1 MRTILALLF
10 SALAL
15 EAQVTDLRYSNPGVP
30 GISTGDQL
38 YTTTIRN
45 NANTLAV
52 SNVLK
57 GVETN
62 LASLTNI
69 INTVVATNNTTYNIT
84 LPAGLN
90 WQAQNDALIY
100 AKQVLRYS
108 AGAVNMFTNG
118 QLAPIASA
126 LSIVYNTLGATSLV
140 DVAFYAQ
147 GATVASG
154 TNLPTL
160 RGRIG
165 YGTNITLNPPGIYFN
180 GTNSSVNYWH
190 VPSYV
195 NHAIGIRQASET
207 NASSGAYQWSYSLVS
222 TSGYSTAMYSSLGW
236 NSAVFYQWVI
246 SLGGALPNNARYG
259 LFPRY
264 FHNDSTE
271 IFGYSEGL
279 IRGQRQ
285 FRNAICTVWENA
297 GTATNVSSWVDGV
310 LAQSVNTNVLATSAA
325 NRIILGHRSDGQFY
339 FRGHINQL
347 WYLNRTLNS
356 NEVVILDRAMSIA
369 AQEIP
374 IVVFGDSISFFDYA
388 DPKQGREWPQQMW
401 QELGDFTNRVVIHN
415 HAKSGIR
422 ADQII
427 TDTPQT
433 IWHRQPYL
441 GNKNGSHLFILAGVN
456 DILNSASA
464 TTTFGYISNLWNM
477 GVSNGY
483 TVHACTLLPIS
494 QGYASWNLNQSSN
507 IMYINNLIRDATNN
521 PTRPFTYL
529 WDFNSIITD
538 TNALTQLF
546 DGIHPTN
553 SVATAMGK
561 MVGTNRN
568 VWLVTP

>member
-1 MRTILALLF
+1 MRIILALLF

-140 DVAFYAQ
+140 DVAFYEQ

-165 YGTNITLNPPGIYFN
+165 YGTNITLTPPGIYFN

-190 VPSYV
+190 VPSSYV
-195 NHAIGIRQASET
+195 HGMAIRQASET
-207 NASSGAYQWSYSLVS
+207 NASSSAYQWSYSLVA
-222 TSGYSTAMYSSLGW
+222 TNGGYATASHSSLGW
-236 NSAVFYQWVI
+236 NSSVFYTWGWTAGSTYPQ
-246 SLGGALPNNARYG
+246 YG
-259 LFPRY
+259 IFPRY
-264 FHNDSTE
+264 FYNGTT
-271 IFGYSEGL
+271 INGYSEGL
-279 IRGQRQ
+279 LRGQRQ
-285 FRNAICTVWENA
+285 FRNAIVTLYTNDTA
-297 GTATNVSSWVDGV
+297 GITNLSTYVDGV
-310 LAQSVNTNVLATSAA
+310 LGQSNNTNISSTAC

-339 FRGHINQL
+339 FRGHISQL
-347 WYLNRTLNS
+347 WYFNRTLTS
-356 NEVVILDRAMSIA
+356 NECVTLDRAMSIA

-374 IVVFGDSISFFDYA
+374 IVVYGDSISFFDYNS
-388 DPKQGREWPQQMW
+388 PRQGFEWSQQMW
-401 QELGDFTNRVVIHN
+401 QELGDFTNNVVIHN
-415 HAKSGIR
+415 HGKNGIR

-427 TDTPQT
+427 TDTSQT
-433 IWHRQPYL
+433 IWHRQPYV
-441 GNKNGSHLFILAGVN
+441 GNKNGSHLFVLAGIN
-456 DILNSASA
+456 NILSTSDGAV
-464 TTTFGYISNLWNM
+464 TTFGYVSNLWNM

-483 TVHACTLLPIS
+483 TVHACTVLPVS
-494 QGYASWNLNQSSN
+494 TAYASYNLNQNSN
-507 IMYINNLIRDATNN
+507 VMYLNNLIRDATNN

>member
-1 MRTILALLF
+1 MRIILALLF

-69 INTVVATNNTTYNIT
+69 ISASVSTNNTTYNIT

-140 DVAFYAQ
+140 DVAFYEQ

-165 YGTNITLNPPGIYFN
+165 YGTNITLTPPGIYFN

-190 VPSYV
+190 VPSSYV
-195 NHAIGIRQASET
+195 HGMAIRQASET
-207 NASSGAYQWSYSLVS
+207 NASSSAYQWSYSLVA
-222 TSGYSTAMYSSLGW
+222 TNGGYTTASHSSLGW
-236 NSAVFYQWVI
+236 NSSVFYTWGWTAGSTYPQ
-246 SLGGALPNNARYG
+246 YG
-259 LFPRY
+259 IFPRY
-264 FHNDSTE
+264 FYNGTT
-271 IFGYSEGL
+271 INGYSEGL
-279 IRGQRQ
+279 LRGQRQ
-285 FRNAICTVWENA
+285 FRNAIVTLYTNDTA
-297 GTATNVSSWVDGV
+297 GITNLSTYVDGV
-310 LAQSVNTNVLATSAA
+310 LGQSNNTNISSTAC

-339 FRGHINQL
+339 FRGHISQL
-347 WYLNRTLNS
+347 WYFNRTLTS
-356 NEVVILDRAMSIA
+356 NECVTLDRAMSIA

-374 IVVFGDSISFFDYA
+374 IVVYGDSQSWFDYNS
-388 DPKQGREWPQQMW
+388 PRQGFEWPQQMW
-401 QELGDFTNRVVIHN
+401 QELGDFTNNVVIHN
-415 HAKSGIR
+415 HGKSGIR

-427 TDTPQT
+427 TDTSQT
-433 IWHRQPYL
+433 IWHRQPYV
-441 GNKNGSHLFILAGVN
+441 GNKNGSHLFVLAGIN
-456 DILNSASA
+456 NILSTSDGAV
-464 TTTFGYISNLWNM
+464 TTFGYVSNLWNM

-483 TVHACTLLPIS
+483 TVHACTVLPVS
-494 QGYASWNLNQSSN
+494 TAYASYNLNQNSN
-507 IMYINNLIRDATNN
+507 VMYLNNLIRDATNN

>member
-1 MRTILALLF
+1 MTNLQLIRVGTPDGGGGNTFYEAFIKVNNNFLQLSNQSRADLTNF
-10 SALAL
+10 SAL
-15 EAQVTDLRYSNPGVP
+15 
-30 GISTGDQL
+30 
-38 YTTTIRN
+38 
-45 NANTLAV
+45 
-52 SNVLK
+52 
-57 GVETN
+57 TN
-62 LASLTNI
+62 
-69 INTVVATNNTTYNIT
+69 VVAAAAVTNVTSYNVT

-90 WQAQNDALIY
+90 WQAQNDAIIY

-126 LSIVYNTLGATSLV
+126 LSIVYDNLGATSLV
-140 DVAFYAQ
+140 DVSFYQQ

-165 YGTNITLNPPGIYFN
+165 YGTNIALNPPGIYFN

-190 VPSYV
+190 VPSSSV
-195 NHAIGIRQASET
+195 NHGIAIRQASET
-207 NASSGAYQWSYSLVS
+207 NASSSAYQWSYSLVS
-222 TSGYSTAMYSSLGW
+222 TSGYNTAMHSSLGW
-236 NSAVFYQWVI
+236 NSSVFYQWVTTP
-246 SLGGALPNNARYG
+246 GGGLPNSGHWG
-259 LFPRY
+259 LLPRY
-264 FHNDSTE
+264 FNNGSTY
-271 IFGYSEGL
+271 FGLSEGL
-279 IRGQRQ
+279 MRGQRQ
-285 FRNAICTVWENA
+285 FRNVICTVDEGA
-297 GTATNVSSWVDGV
+297 SATNVTSWVDGV
-310 LAQSVNTNVLATSAA
+310 LAQQRATNVLTTAA

-347 WYLNRTLNS
+347 WHFNRTLSS
-356 NEVVILDRAMSIA
+356 NDVVTVDRAMSIA

-374 IVVFGDSISFFDYA
+374 VVVYGDSISFFNYDS
-388 DPKQGREWPQQMW
+388 PKQGFEWSQQMW

-415 HAKSGIR
+415 HAESGIQ
-422 ADQII
+422 AGTLVAEA
-427 TDTPQT
+427 TDT
-433 IWHRQPYL
+433 IWHRRPYI

-456 DILNSASA
+456 DLLNSVSA
-464 TTTFGYISNLWNM
+464 TTTFGYVSNLWNI
-477 GVSNGY
+477 GISNGY

-494 QGYASWNLNQSSN
+494 QGYASFNLNQASN
-507 IMYINNLIRDATNN
+507 VMYLNNLIRDTTNN

-529 WDFNSIITD
+529 WDFNQTVTD